1 MKKELAQYNTKLFA
15 EKVMPR
21 LAHVHSQW
29 EDKWWPQPM
38 ARTERAAPASFQAIA
53 QAAAE

>member
-1 MKKELAQYNTKLFA
+1 
-15 EKVMPR
+15 MPR
-21 LAHVHSQW
+21 LQHVHSQW

-38 ARTERAAPASFQAIA
+38 KAAERAAPASFRPVA